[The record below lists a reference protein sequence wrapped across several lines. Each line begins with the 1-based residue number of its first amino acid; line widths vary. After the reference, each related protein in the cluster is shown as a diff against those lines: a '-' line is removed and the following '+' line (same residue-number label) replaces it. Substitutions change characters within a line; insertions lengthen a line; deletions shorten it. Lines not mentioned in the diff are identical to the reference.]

1 MDRKRILVVDDEEDI
16 CAILKFNLEK
26 AGYDVATAFSAEEAL
41 EINIL
46 AFDCLL
52 LDVMMGKMSGFE
64 MAAKIKSDPK
74 TERIPIIFLTAR
86 GTEEDTVRGLELG
99 ADDYISKPFSL
110 KEVLARVK
118 AVLRRAKEAA
128 PHVDSDGIVIL
139 DGRKKVLVDGREVPL
154 TRTEYD
160 VLKLLKGSPGMVF
173 SRQDILEKV
182 WPDEV
187 IVTER
192 SVDVAIARLRKKI
205 GVHGPRISS
214 RHGFGY
220 CYDEE

>member
-41 EINIL
+41 EMDIP

-52 LDVMMGKMSGFE
+52 LDIMMGRMSGFE
-64 MAAKIKSDPK
+64 MAAKIKSDPQ

-118 AVLRRAKEAA
+118 AVLRRAKETE
-128 PHVDSDGIVIL
+128 PRLESNGIVIQ
-139 DGRKKVLVDGREVPL
+139 DGKKKVLVDGREVSL

-205 GVHGPRISS
+205 GAYGPRISS